1 MEKES
6 NFIKRLLKISFI
18 TNYRWKQIGSNI
30 EEKRRFP
37 KTFSKTIYALF
48 RIKGTLA
55 GKDIIISI
63 GPIQDNNYVSTECAN
78 QLVIPKSNIIETIDS
93 MGEKQYD
100 INNLQLSI
108 GNYSFVSQF
117 TVKSLFCD
125 DSDIVLGSSWM
136 EALRSFILNTKKKF
150 LTFSYKKKR

>member
-1 MEKES
+1 ME
-6 NFIKRLLKISFI
+6 
-18 TNYRWKQIGSNI
+18 SNI

-63 GPIQDNNYVSTECAN
+63 APTQDNNYVSTECAN
-78 QLVIPKSNIIETIDS
+78 QLVIPESNIIETIDS

-100 INNLQLSI
+100 ISNLQLSI
-108 GNYSFVSQF
+108 GDYTFVSQF
-117 TVKSLFCD
+117 TVKSLFHD
-125 DSDIVLGSSWM
+125 DSDIILGSSWM
-136 EALRSFILNTKKKF
+136 EALGSFILNTKKKF
-150 LTFSYKKKR
+150 LTFSYKKKKITLQDSTLESDPVTSEDFKDISK